1 MMTDKDAKIL
11 VIDDEI
17 MVTKTLK
24 MILGVHGYKN
34 VEAFN
39 TPLEA
44 LEYLKA
50 GAGAKGAS
58 SENAVDIMVSDF
70 IMPKMN
76 GIEFLAEAQKLQPN
90 CTQILLTGYADK
102 ENAIRAINE
111 LGIYKYI
118 EKPWNNDDLI
128 SNIKNGIERTRLK
141 IALEAKI
148 ETLES
153 TNAAIFDNCAD
164 GIVIFDEEM
173 RLTRVNRAT
182 ENLFGL
188 DEATL
193 KGKNFFELLI
203 NDKNQKFHEL
213 LEAREPLYLRDFSLV
228 SYENEA
234 TTPVEISIAP
244 VFNEYHSFFIGVIR
258 DVSYQ
263 KENERLR
270 DDFIATL
277 THDLRTP
284 LLAAISGL
292 EFVLNSASRCDGDG
306 GGEPSTTSTTSTLG
320 SLTEKQTVLLD
331 TMKKSNE
338 DMLGLVNALLEV
350 YRYESGKLFL
360 CKTQFCVNGLIK
372 KCLKELAPLVQQTN
386 GTKINFNFE
395 DEEFIINADSNEI
408 RRVIVNLV
416 SNALKHGESATEVA
430 ISTAAAGKDISI
442 SVKDN
447 GIGLTQTD
455 CEKLF
460 KRFSQGTS
468 HKRTCSTGLGLYLSR
483 QIVEAHNGK
492 IWVESAPD
500 KGSEFKFILK
510 NAIMSKREEWET
522 KFAIPE
528 RAKYNG

>member
-1 MMTDKDAKIL
+1 MVYAVDMGSMINNNNIDAKIL
-11 VIDDEI
+11 VVDDEI

-24 MILGVHGYKN
+24 MLLGVHGYKN

-39 TPLEA
+39 SPLEA
-44 LEYLKA
+44 LEFLKA
-50 GAGAKGAS
+50 GAEGTS
-58 SENAVDIMVSDF
+58 PENAVDIMISDF

-76 GIEFLAEAQKLQPN
+76 GIEFLSEAQKLQPN

-118 EKPWNNDDLI
+118 EKPWNNGDLLN
-128 SNIKNGIERTRLK
+128 NIRNGIERTQLK
-141 IALEAKI
+141 KALEAKI

-173 RLTRVNRAT
+173 RLMKLNRAA

-188 DEATL
+188 DSATL
-193 KGKNFFELLI
+193 EGKNFFELLI
-203 NDKNQKFHEL
+203 NDKNQKFHEM
-213 LEAREPLYLRDFSLV
+213 LEKKEGFYLRDFHLV
-228 SYENEA
+228 NYTSET
-234 TTPVEISIAP
+234 TTPVEVSIAP
-244 VFNEYHSFFIGVIR
+244 VFNEHHSFFIGAIR

-263 KENERLR
+263 KEIERLR

-292 EFVLNSASRCDGDG
+292 EFVLNG
-306 GGEPSTTSTTSTLG
+306 TLG
-320 SLTEKQTVLLD
+320 DLSEKQTVLLD

-372 KCLKELAPLVQQTN
+372 KCLKELSPLIEGGNAPEASAPAM
-386 GTKINFNFE
+386 KINLNFE
-395 DEEFIINADSNEI
+395 DEEFIINADNNEI
-408 RRVIVNLV
+408 RRVIVNLI
-416 SNALKHGESATEVA
+416 SNALKHSENGTE
-430 ISTAAAGKDISI
+430 ITITTSKNNKDAQI

-447 GIGLTQTD
+447 GIGLTQAD

-492 IWVESAPD
+492 IWVESSPD

-510 NAIMSKREEWET
+510 NAITENRVL
-522 KFAIPE
+522 I
-528 RAKYNG
+528 